1 MKTTQIEKLDKIV
14 KILKIITL
22 LIVVYIA
29 YAIHRDIQEQR
40 DFSRMITCEWY
51 GHDQNLAPNFCK

>member
-40 DFSRMITCEWY
+40 DFSRMITCE
-51 GHDQNLAPNFCK
+51 